1 MRMPGFR
8 YFVRFGLLGVA
19 GCAAC
24 AGRTVPPQRAA
35 PLPTATERAVV
46 LRDAWQTVL
55 RERAEREAR
64 IATVQEEDA
73 AQDVLA
79 RMPRVSFASGG
90 TATLAEATHLLLS
103 GTGYSCEYESGVDPR
118 QPVATYIAHQRLD
131 DALASVVRPLGYTVE
146 VAPLQRRLRI
156 APLQTRTWRV
166 ADAPRDDSWNGQSTY
181 GIYRV
186 DYSDSLQYYRHK
198 CYQGK
203 RWACMR
209 LDSFRH
215 HYYSPKRYY
224 YYSPKRH
231 YYYYSPGTHRHW
243 NPSTRSYLWY

>member
-1 MRMPGFR
+1 M
-8 YFVRFGLLGVA
+8 VFGLLTVV

-24 AGRTVPPQRAA
+24 AGRTAPPQRAA
-35 PLPTATERAVV
+35 PLPTASERAVV

-55 RERAEREAR
+55 RERAEREAHV
-64 IATVQEEDA
+64 ATVQEEEA

-79 RMPRVSFASGG
+79 RMPHVSFASGG

-166 ADAPRDDSWNGQSTY
+166 ADAPRDEAFWEEVQERVTTLLHGEDGRLVLRAGAVRIDRDTQTIRISAAAARLEDVAAYLTRLSTPER
-181 GIYRV
+181 I
-186 DYSDSLQYYRHK
+186 QEET
-198 CYQGK
+198 
-203 RWACMR
+203 
-209 LDSFRH
+209 
-215 HYYSPKRYY
+215 P
-224 YYSPKRH
+224 
-231 YYYYSPGTHRHW
+231 
-243 NPSTRSYLWY
+243 

>member
-1 MRMPGFR
+1 MNVFR
-8 YFVRFGLLGVA
+8 TMMLA
-19 GCAAC
+19 
-24 AGRTVPPQRAA
+24 
-35 PLPTATERAVV
+35 LP
-46 LRDAWQTVL
+46 
-55 RERAEREAR
+55 
-64 IATVQEEDA
+64 
-73 AQDVLA
+73 VLA
-79 RMPRVSFASGG
+79 V
-90 TATLAEATHLLLS
+90 
-103 GTGYSCEYESGVDPR
+103 TG
-118 QPVATYIAHQRLD
+118 AA
-131 DALASVVRPLGYTVE
+131 AL
-146 VAPLQRRLRI
+146 
-156 APLQTRTWRV
+156 